1 MAASVKMRTRFA
13 RKLPAGT
20 ACNAFG
26 YRGVVNEDGHVVVDV
41 PQSLVDVEVE
51 ANRLVQVE
59 PKKLPSAP
67 KDKAAVPASGTARE

>member
-51 ANRLVQVE
+51 ANRLVPVE
-59 PKKLPSAP
+59 SEKPSPAPAKGEAAATSAKK
-67 KDKAAVPASGTARE
+67 

>member
-51 ANRLVQVE
+51 ANRLVPVE
-59 PKKLPSAP
+59 SEKTSLAPAKGEAAATSAKK
-67 KDKAAVPASGTARE
+67 

>member
-41 PQSLVDVEVE
+41 PQALVDVEVE
-51 ANRLVQVE
+51 ANRLVPVE
-59 PKKLPSAP
+59 PEKLPSAT
-67 KDKAAVPASGTARE
+67 KGKAAVPVAGTARG

>member
-13 RKLPAGT
+13 RKLSAGT

-51 ANRLVQVE
+51 ANRLVPVE
-59 PKKLPSAP
+59 SEKTSPAPAKSEAPSTSAKK
-67 KDKAAVPASGTARE
+67 

>member
-41 PQSLVDVEVE
+41 PLALVDAEVE
-51 ANRLVQVE
+51 ANRLVPVE
-59 PKKLPSAP
+59 SQKTPPAPAKREAAATSAKK
-67 KDKAAVPASGTARE
+67 

>member
-13 RKLPAGT
+13 RKLSAGT

-51 ANRLVQVE
+51 ANRLVPVE
-59 PKKLPSAP
+59 SEKTS
-67 KDKAAVPASGTARE
+67 PASAKGEAAATSAKK

>member
-51 ANRLVQVE
+51 ANRLVPVE
-59 PKKLPSAP
+59 SEKASPAPAKGEAAATSAKK
-67 KDKAAVPASGTARE
+67 